1 MKSLAATVGIMQLSG
16 LAKLLEYAARDG
28 KADVITSL
36 TVLFLEEWRSYSQ
49 KLEGVFGIGMVE
61 KKEVEDFSVI
71 QALVEMI
78 RFSMQEMDIDQADQ
92 LITQLQE
99 YRYPD
104 GMAQNIQKLAEAVT
118 DLNQEETEQV
128 AELLIVQMQG

>member
-1 MKSLAATVGIMQLSG
+1 
-16 LAKLLEYAARDG
+16 
-28 KADVITSL
+28 
-36 TVLFLEEWRSYSQ
+36 
-49 KLEGVFGIGMVE
+49 MVE